1 MKVSGLLKYMKR
13 NAFAL
18 GTVALF
24 ATLFIVAV
32 ANLLYESKVFTD
44 EHMARDIEKLAQVFE
59 AIDAQCYIV
68 RFDHQKNY
76 IDFLNVKNFS
86 GTAVGSMSVMFPD
99 KWKGPYFQDV
109 PSVFGK
115 PYLVVRTKKGY
126 FITPP
131 EGTRLS
137 NGSVVGV
144 DIPLDE
150 KADFEA
156 LVKKTLNYKNKPLA
170 LRIKTTG
177 VVGPMTQIMLPD
189 VDG

>member
-1 MKVSGLLKYMKR
+1 MKISGHIAYIKR

-24 ATLFIVAV
+24 ATLFVVAV
-32 ANLLYESKVFTD
+32 ANLLYESKIFAD
-44 EHMARDIEKLAQVFE
+44 EHMTKDIEKLAQIFGT
-59 AIDAQCYIV
+59 IDAECHIV

-86 GTAVGSMSVMFPD
+86 GTAVGSMNVMFPE
-99 KWKGPYFQDV
+99 KWKGPYLQDT

-137 NGSVVGV
+137 NGKVVGA

-150 KADFEA
+150 KADFAA
-156 LVKKTLNYKNKPLA
+156 LTKTVLHYKNKPLA
-170 LRIKTTG
+170 IGIKTTG
-177 VVGPMTQIMLPD
+177 VVGPLTQIILPD